1 MITFD
6 QLAQESLNHRETA
19 DCTVKALAVV
29 REIPYHEA
37 HAICKQFGR
46 KPRAGMSQRK
56 INTMLKAEDNAEP
69 LPHHELDRLRQ
80 SIGVRHLT
88 PNNIGKALQRCGY
101 ATWNFYATTCNHAIG
116 IRKGQVVDWTEG
128 RRHRITCLIPVRP
141 VKQEQLVISP
151 TAPKGFRKL
160 RHKKAARL
168 GLDPK
173 TGLPLNN

>member
-6 QLAQESLNHRETA
+6 ELLKASNALRETS
-19 DCTVKALAVV
+19 DCTVKALAVT
-29 REIPYHEA
+29 REITYEEA

-46 KPRAGMSQRK
+46 RPRIGMSQRR
-56 INTMLKAEDNAEP
+56 INAMLKAEDNAEP

-80 SIGVRHLT
+80 SIGVQHLT
-88 PNNIGKALQRCGY
+88 PNNIGKALKRCGY
-101 ATWNFYATTCNHAIG
+101 AAWNFYATTCNHAIG
-116 IRKGQVVDWTEG
+116 IRKGQVIDWTEG
-128 RRHRITCLIPVRP
+128 RRHRITCLTP
-141 VKQEQLVISP
+141 VKPVTPEP
-151 TAPKGFRKL
+151 TPEPTPQGFRKL